1 MQRDERAVRSTPA
14 SVPLSMVKPATK
26 WLRGLLRA
34 GKAQQRTATKLAKV
48 LFGPVPAKPK
58 PKSAAKPRGKAV
70 QGVAKGTLKAAP
82 KPRARPASGAVARA
96 ALPALVPSLAPF
108 ATPLS
113 PPRVRKKAAPAPG
126 KWLAG
131 HYAPLPE
138 LGQLPGRR
146 LAYFLYL
153 PDKPPNQAMRSRG
166 RPLLVMLHGC
176 EQSATQFAEGTRMN
190 RLAERKGYAVLY
202 PQQSL
207 RSHARRCWKWY
218 DKPTQDGGGDARLI
232 VGAIEQVAA
241 RHAIDRA
248 RIYICGISAG
258 AGMAHIV
265 ALNHPHLFAA
275 LGLHSGPV
283 FGAGHNLI
291 GALHVMQHG
300 ASGRMDAAIDEVLAR
315 QPAFPRLPT
324 ILLQG
329 QADKVVRPVNQTQ
342 LVRQS
347 VRVNRLPFDTLVTA
361 QRLPAGAAGGR
372 NPAHAYALHDYQV
385 GKQVLLRVA
394 QIDHL
399 EHAWSGGDASL
410 PFNDKARPD
419 ASKLLLDFFAS
430 QRRR

>member
-1 MQRDERAVRSTPA
+1 
-14 SVPLSMVKPATK
+14 MVKPATK
-26 WLRGLLRA
+26 WLRGLLRV
-34 GKAQQRTATKLAKV
+34 GKAQQRTATKLAQV
-48 LFGPVPAKPK
+48 LFGPVSAKL
-58 PKSAAKPRGKAV
+58 KPRGKVRVKAV
-70 QGVAKGTLKAAP
+70 SKSIVKTAGKAVAKPA
-82 KPRARPASGAVARA
+82 KPRAKPAGDALARSA
-96 ALPALVPSLAPF
+96 APALAPF

-113 PPRVRKKAAPAPG
+113 PPRARKRPAPAPG
-126 KWLAG
+126 KWLAA

-146 LAYFLYL
+146 LSYFLYL
-153 PDKPPNQAMRSRG
+153 PDKPPNAVMSRRG

-202 PQQSL
+202 PQQSM

-218 DKPTQDGGGDARLI
+218 DRLTQEGGGDARLI

-265 ALNHPHLFAA
+265 ALNHPQLFAA

-291 GALHVMQHG
+291 GALNVMQHG
-300 ASGRMDAAIDEVLAR
+300 AAARMDAAIDEVLAR

-324 ILLQG
+324 LLLQG
-329 QADKVVRPVNQTQ
+329 LSDKVVRPVNQAQ

-347 VRVNRLPFDTLVTA
+347 LRVNRMPADTLVTA
-361 QRLPAGAAGGR
+361 QRLPAGAAGSR

-385 GKQVLLRVA
+385 GKDVLLRVA
-394 QIDHL
+394 QIEHL

-419 ASKLLLDFFAS
+419 ASKMLLDFFARH
-430 QRRR
+430 RRA

>member
-1 MQRDERAVRSTPA
+1 
-14 SVPLSMVKPATK
+14 MVKPAAR

-48 LFGPVPAKPK
+48 LFGPVTVKPK
-58 PKSAAKPRGKAV
+58 PKPAAKSTPK
-70 QGVAKGTLKAAP
+70 P
-82 KPRARPASGAVARA
+82 KPRKAVSQAGAKSLVTAAAKARAKAGARPVGD
-96 ALPALVPSLAPF
+96 ALPVLAPF

-113 PPRVRKKAAPAPG
+113 PARARKRTAPPPG
-126 KWLAG
+126 KWLAA

-153 PDKPPNQAMRSRG
+153 PERAPSIAMRSRG
-166 RPLLVMLHGC
+166 RPLLLMLHGC

-218 DKPTQDGGGDARLI
+218 DRLTQEGGGDVRLI

-241 RHAIDRA
+241 RYAIDRA

-265 ALNHPHLFAA
+265 ALNHPQLFAA

-291 GALHVMQHG
+291 GALQVMQHG
-300 ASGRMDAAIDEVLAR
+300 AAARADAAIDEVLAR

-324 ILLQG
+324 MLLQG
-329 QADKVVRPVNQTQ
+329 QADKVVRPINQTQ

-347 VRVNRLPFDTLVTA
+347 VRVNRLPAETLVTA
-361 QRLPAGAAGGR
+361 QRLPGGAAGGR
-372 NPAHAYALHDYQV
+372 NRAHAYALHDYRV
-385 GKQVLLRVA
+385 GQDVLLRVA
-394 QIDHL
+394 LVEHL

-410 PFNDKARPD
+410 PFNDKAKPD
-419 ASKLLLDFFAS
+419 ASKMLLDFFAS
-430 QRRR
+430 HRRR

>member
-1 MQRDERAVRSTPA
+1 
-14 SVPLSMVKPATK
+14 MVKPATK

-58 PKSAAKPRGKAV
+58 PRKAV
-70 QGVAKGTLKAAP
+70 NKVVHKVVHKAGTKAVVKTVAKA
-82 KPRARPASGAVARA
+82 RARPDSDAPA
-96 ALPALVPSLAPF
+96 ALAPF

-113 PPRVRKKAAPAPG
+113 PPRVRKRTAPPPG
-126 KWLAG
+126 KWLAA
-131 HYAPLPE
+131 HYAPLP
-138 LGQLPGRR
+138 GRR
-146 LAYFLYL
+146 LPYFLYL
-153 PDKPPNQAMRSRG
+153 PEKAPSAAMRTRG

-218 DKPTQDGGGDARLI
+218 DKLTQEGGGDVRLI

-241 RHAIDRA
+241 RYAIDHT

-283 FGAGHNLI
+283 FGAGHSLI
-291 GALHVMQHG
+291 GALQVMQHG
-300 ASGRMDAAIDEVLAR
+300 AAARADAAIDEVLAR
-315 QPAFPRLPT
+315 HPAFPRLPT

-329 QADKVVRPVNQTQ
+329 QADKVVRPINQTQ

-347 VRVNRLPFDTLVTA
+347 VRVNRLPADTLVTA
-361 QRLPAGAAGGR
+361 QRLPGGAAGGR

-385 GKQVLLRVA
+385 GKDVLLRVA
-394 QIDHL
+394 QVEHL

-410 PFNDKARPD
+410 PFNDKAKPD
-419 ASKLLLDFFAS
+419 ASKMLLDFFS
-430 QRRR
+430 SHRRR

>member
-1 MQRDERAVRSTPA
+1 
-14 SVPLSMVKPATK
+14 MVKPATK

-58 PKSAAKPRGKAV
+58 PRKAV
-70 QGVAKGTLKAAP
+70 NKVVHKAGAKAVVKTVAKA
-82 KPRARPASGAVARA
+82 RARPASDAPA
-96 ALPALVPSLAPF
+96 ALAPF

-113 PPRVRKKAAPAPG
+113 PPRVRKRTAPPPG
-126 KWLAG
+126 KWLAA
-131 HYAPLPE
+131 HYAPLP
-138 LGQLPGRR
+138 GRR
-146 LAYFLYL
+146 LPYFLYL
-153 PDKPPNQAMRSRG
+153 PEKAPSAAMRTRG

-218 DKPTQDGGGDARLI
+218 DKLTQEGGGDVRLI

-241 RHAIDRA
+241 RYAIDRT

-283 FGAGHNLI
+283 FGAGHSLI
-291 GALHVMQHG
+291 GALQVMQHG
-300 ASGRMDAAIDEVLAR
+300 AAARADAAIDEVLAR
-315 QPAFPRLPT
+315 HPAFPRLPT

-329 QADKVVRPVNQTQ
+329 QADKVVRPINQTQ

-347 VRVNRLPFDTLVTA
+347 VRVNRLPADTLVTA
-361 QRLPAGAAGGR
+361 QRLPGGAAGGR
-372 NPAHAYALHDYQV
+372 SPAHAYALHDYQV
-385 GKQVLLRVA
+385 GKDVLLRVA
-394 QIDHL
+394 QVEHL

-410 PFNDKARPD
+410 PFNDKAKPD
-419 ASKLLLDFFAS
+419 ASKMLLDFFS
-430 QRRR
+430 SHRRL

>member
-1 MQRDERAVRSTPA
+1 
-14 SVPLSMVKPATK
+14 MVKPASK

-48 LFGPVPAKPK
+48 LFGPVPAPRSKPRSK
-58 PKSAAKPRGKAV
+58 PAAKAAAKP
-70 QGVAKGTLKAAP
+70 AA
-82 KPRARPASGAVARA
+82 KPRARPARETVARA
-96 ALPALVPSLAPF
+96 AVPALVPALGPF
-108 ATPLS
+108 ATPLP
-113 PPRVRKKAAPAPG
+113 PPRVRKRASPAPG
-126 KWLAG
+126 KWLAA

-146 LAYFLYL
+146 LSYFLYL
-153 PDKPPNQAMRSRG
+153 PDKPPNVAMRSRG

-300 ASGRMDAAIDEVLAR
+300 AAARMDAAIDEVLAR

-324 ILLQG
+324 MLIQG
-329 QADKVVRPVNQTQ
+329 QSDKVVRPVNQTQ

-347 VRVNRLPFDTLVTA
+347 VRVNRMPADTVVTA

-372 NPAHAYALHDYQV
+372 TPAHAYALHDYQV

-394 QIDHL
+394 QVEHL

-410 PFNDKARPD
+410 PFNDKAKPD
-419 ASKLLLDFFAS
+419 ASKLLLDFFAT
-430 QRRR
+430 QRRG

>member
-1 MQRDERAVRSTPA
+1 MLTMQRCRGMNLAVRSTTLRAPRA
-14 SVPLSMVKPATK
+14 MVKPATK

-58 PKSAAKPRGKAV
+58 PKPAASPWPRPR
-70 QGVAKGTLKAAP
+70 P
-82 KPRARPASGAVARA
+82 KQACRATRPRRDA
-96 ALPALVPSLAPF
+96 VPSLAPF

-113 PPRVRKKAAPAPG
+113 PPRVRKRTAPPPG
-126 KWLAG
+126 KWLAA

-146 LAYFLYL
+146 LPYFLYL
-153 PDKPPNQAMRSRG
+153 PEKAPSAAMRSRG

-176 EQSATQFAEGTRMN
+176 EQSATQFADGTRMN

-218 DKPTQDGGGDARLI
+218 DKLTQEGGGDVRLI

-241 RHAIDRA
+241 RYAIDRA

-291 GALHVMQHG
+291 GAL
-300 ASGRMDAAIDEVLAR
+300 RRDAAWR
-315 QPAFPRLPT
+315 C
-324 ILLQG
+324 
-329 QADKVVRPVNQTQ
+329 RP
-342 LVRQS
+342 
-347 VRVNRLPFDTLVTA
+347 
-361 QRLPAGAAGGR
+361 
-372 NPAHAYALHDYQV
+372 
-385 GKQVLLRVA
+385 
-394 QIDHL
+394 
-399 EHAWSGGDASL
+399 
-410 PFNDKARPD
+410 
-419 ASKLLLDFFAS
+419 
-430 QRRR
+430 RRRGHR